1 MKRYD
6 ADFHFRN
13 TSSEQRKLSA
23 KIIFINVARASGSTL
38 FITELDQFINIAK
51 ALNFISFI
59 TEWNQLISKRT
70 HSTDTSDFSLQSE
83 KKRKKKIN
91 EINLS
96 VLDIA
101 AHLKKEGFADQQ
113 KRMKALINYS
123 EFILNAALPQST
135 SAASFTSFDSKS
147 SM

>member
-59 TEWNQLISKRT
+59 TE
-70 HSTDTSDFSLQSE
+70 
-83 KKRKKKIN
+83 
-91 EINLS
+91 
-96 VLDIA
+96 
-101 AHLKKEGFADQQ
+101 
-113 KRMKALINYS
+113 
-123 EFILNAALPQST
+123 
-135 SAASFTSFDSKS
+135 
-147 SM
+147 